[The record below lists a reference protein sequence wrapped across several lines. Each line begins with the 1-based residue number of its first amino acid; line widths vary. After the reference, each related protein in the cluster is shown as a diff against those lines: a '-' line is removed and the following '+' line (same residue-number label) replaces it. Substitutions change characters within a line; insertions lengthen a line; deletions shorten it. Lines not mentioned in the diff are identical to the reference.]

1 MQRVAA
7 LAGRPLRIALLTS
20 SRFWRGSSSVFAALA
35 RGLADRG
42 HNTTAL
48 AAYEPV
54 ATGFATQGVSVQTLP
69 VAHTSL
75 TAARAL
81 RRTLGELCADIIL
94 VDMARDIRHAAA
106 ASLGRSLAVVYSI
119 STREPPRDLS
129 TRIAFGRVRVT
140 VFLTEEHARS
150 TLAAAPFLRRAQHR
164 VIHNGVDCRLFHPDE
179 AAGRAFRERY
189 DLPIG
194 PLLVGV
200 GALAPEKPWD
210 LLLAAAAL
218 VAPPAPPLLLC
229 GSGALE
235 RALRAQARRLGV
247 NATFLGQVEPLALVG
262 AYNAAT
268 CVVHTRP
275 DETFGLALAEAMAC
289 GRPVLAWASGGPVEV
304 VGDAG
309 VLAAPED
316 PRGFAAQLERLLAD
330 PGRRAGLGAAA
341 RRRAVERYS
350 VGRMVR
356 DRKSTRLNSSHVATS
371 YAVFCLKKKKKG
383 GDSA

>member
-20 SRFWRGSSSVFAALA
+20 SRFWRGSSMVFAALA

-42 HNTTAL
+42 HTTTAL

-106 ASLGRSLAVVYSI
+106 ASLGRSLAVVYCI

-179 AAGRAFRERY
+179 A
-189 DLPIG
+189 
-194 PLLVGV
+194 
-200 GALAPEKPWD
+200 
-210 LLLAAAAL
+210 
-218 VAPPAPPLLLC
+218 
-229 GSGALE
+229 
-235 RALRAQARRLGV
+235 
-247 NATFLGQVEPLALVG
+247 
-262 AYNAAT
+262 
-268 CVVHTRP
+268 
-275 DETFGLALAEAMAC
+275 MAC
-289 GRPVLAWASGGPVEV
+289 GRPVLAPASGGPVEV

-356 DRKSTRLNSSHVATS
+356 D
-371 YAVFCLKKKKKG
+371 YAELLESLG
-383 GDSA
+383 

>member
-35 RGLADRG
+35 RGLAARG
-42 HNTTAL
+42 HATTAL
-48 AAYEPV
+48 VAYEPL

-106 ASLGRSLAVVYSI
+106 ASLGRSLAVAYCI
-119 STREPPRDLS
+119 SAREPPSDLS

-164 VIHNGVDCRLFHPDE
+164 VIHNGVDCRLLHPDE

-189 DLPIG
+189 DLRSEERR
-194 PLLVGV
+194 VGKECRSRWS
-200 GALAPEKPWD
+200 P
-210 LLLAAAAL
+210 
-218 VAPPAPPLLLC
+218 
-229 GSGALE
+229 
-235 RALRAQARRLGV
+235 
-247 NATFLGQVEPLALVG
+247 
-262 AYNAAT
+262 Y
-268 CVVHTRP
+268 H
-275 DETFGLALAEAMAC
+275 
-289 GRPVLAWASGGPVEV
+289 
-304 VGDAG
+304 
-309 VLAAPED
+309 
-316 PRGFAAQLERLLAD
+316 
-330 PGRRAGLGAAA
+330 
-341 RRRAVERYS
+341 
-350 VGRMVR
+350 
-356 DRKSTRLNSSHVATS
+356 
-371 YAVFCLKKKKKG
+371 
-383 GDSA
+383 

>member
-1 MQRVAA
+1 MAS
-7 LAGRPLRIALLTS
+7 LASPPRRIALLTS
-20 SRFWRGSSSVFAALA
+20 SRFWRGSSNVFAALA
-35 RGLADRG
+35 RGLAARG
-42 HNTTAL
+42 HATTAL
-48 AAYEPV
+48 VAYEPL

-81 RRTLGELCADIIL
+81 RRTLRELRSDIIL

-106 ASLGRSLAVVYSI
+106 ASLGRSLAVVYCI
-119 STREPPRDLS
+119 STPEPPRDLL

-140 VFLTEEHARS
+140 VFLTEEHARHS
-150 TLAAAPFLRRAQHR
+150 LVAAPFLRHAGQR
-164 VIHNGVDCRLFHPDE
+164 VIHNGVDCGLFHPDE

-189 DLPIG
+189 DLPGG

-200 GALAPEKPWD
+200 GALAPEKRWD
-210 LLLAAAAL
+210 LLLEALAL
-218 VAPPAPPLLLC
+218 VPTPAPPLLLC

-235 RALRAQARRLGV
+235 GALRGQARRLGV
-247 NATFLGQVEPLALVG
+247 HATFLGQVEPPTLVG

-309 VLAAPED
+309 VLAAPLD
-316 PRGFAAQLERLLAD
+316 PRDFATQLERLLAN
-330 PGRRAGLGAAA
+330 PGRRAALGAAA
-341 RRRAVERYS
+341 RLRAVERYS
-350 VGRMVR
+350 VERMVR
-356 DRKSTRLNSSHVATS
+356 E
-371 YAVFCLKKKKKG
+371 YAELLESLG
-383 GDSA
+383 

>member
-1 MQRVAA
+1 MRERYAA
-7 LAGRPLRIALLTS
+7 PWASCAQTS
-20 SRFWRGSSSVFAALA
+20 SWWTWR
-35 RGLADRG
+35 
-42 HNTTAL
+42 
-48 AAYEPV
+48 
-54 ATGFATQGVSVQTLP
+54 ATSGTLP
-69 VAHTSL
+69 P
-75 TAARAL
+75 
-81 RRTLGELCADIIL
+81 RRSADPWPW
-94 VDMARDIRHAAA
+94 
-106 ASLGRSLAVVYSI
+106 
-119 STREPPRDLS
+119 ST
-129 TRIAFGRVRVT
+129 GRVRVT

-200 GALAPEKPWD
+200 GALAPEKRWD
-210 LLLAAAAL
+210 LLLAAVAL
-218 VAPPAPPLLLC
+218 VAPPAPPLVLC

-235 RALRAQARRLGV
+235 GALREQARRLGV
-247 NATFLGQVEPLALVG
+247 NATFLGQVEAPTLVG

-268 CVVHTRP
+268 CVVDTCP

-289 GRPVLAWASGGPVEV
+289 GRPVLAPASGGPVEV

-356 DRKSTRLNSSHVATS
+356 D
-371 YAVFCLKKKKKG
+371 YAELLESLG
-383 GDSA
+383 

>member
-20 SRFWRGSSSVFAALA
+20 SRSWRGSSMVFAALA

-42 HNTTAL
+42 HTTTAL

-106 ASLGRSLAVVYSI
+106 ASLGRSLAVVYCI

-189 DLPIG
+189 DLPGG

-200 GALAPEKPWD
+200 GALAPEKRWD
-210 LLLAAAAL
+210 LLLAAVAL
-218 VAPPAPPLLLC
+218 VAPPAPPLVLC

-235 RALRAQARRLGV
+235 GALRAQARQLGV
-247 NATFLGQVEPLALVG
+247 NATFLGQVEAPTLVG

-268 CVVHTRP
+268 CVVDTCP

-289 GRPVLAWASGGPVEV
+289 GRPVLAPASGGPVEV

-356 DRKSTRLNSSHVATS
+356 D
-371 YAVFCLKKKKKG
+371 YAELLESLG
-383 GDSA
+383 